1 MKTGRLGVEAFGY
14 RSWKPAPTACGDDRC
29 SHALCRRSSGSAGAQ
44 RNRIERDRLLAIEV
58 VEQAE
63 ALGLRVIHV
72 DGEGG
77 PAPTLAL
84 VEEHFRPY
92 LPAWIY

>member
-1 MKTGRLGVEAFGY
+1 M
-14 RSWKPAPTACGDDRC
+14 
-29 SHALCRRSSGSAGAQ
+29 
-44 RNRIERDRLLAIEV
+44 

-63 ALGLRVIHV
+63 VHGLRVIHV

-77 PAPTLAL
+77 PARLRSL
-84 VEEHFRPY
+84 VEEHFKPY